1 MINGSSKPVADRL
14 RERVLRAVAELRYVP
29 NAHAQLLARP
39 QRSVVGVVVHDV
51 SDPYFAEL
59 TRGLQRVAT
68 DHGRL
73 VIICNS
79 YRDPEREL
87 EYVEMLRA
95 QQVAAIVLAGSGYH
109 DATFTDRLAE
119 KLAAYQATGGRVAVV
134 GRHEH
139 PGDAVMPANTD
150 GGRLLGAEL
159 LRQGHTRIGVV
170 AGPRVLTTITD
181 RLDGLRAALADG
193 GHPLPEERIRY
204 ADFDRDGGARAAGEL
219 LDAVPGLTALVA
231 LNDSMAVGALTLLRA
246 RDVPGPRT
254 GVRGGL
260 RRHAGRRR
268 RHPGADH
275 RPAAAGGA
283 GRAGDDPGP
292 RPGRRPVPGGGAAG
306 HPGRPGQPRPGP
318 GLIRTGA
325 TAQRSI
331 RPPAQAGVAASSAS
345 RSICR
350 GSDNA
355 EPTATTRTP
364 AARKSAALPASIP
377 RSPRTAAPAAGRRPP

>member
-1 MINGSSKPVADRL
+1 MATLADVARRAGVSPATASRVINGSSKPVADEL
-14 RERVLRAVAELRYVP
+14 RERVLRAVADLRYVP

-87 EYVEMLRA
+87 EYVELLRA

-109 DATFTDRLAE
+109 DATFTGRLAE
-119 KLAAYQATGGRVAVV
+119 KLAAYEATGGRVAVV

-139 PGDAVMPANTD
+139 PGDAVMPANAD
-150 GGRLLGAEL
+150 GARLLGEEL

-181 RLDGLRAALADG
+181 RLDGLRAALAAG

-219 LDAVPGLTALVA
+219 LDTAPGLTALVA

-246 RDVPGPRT
+246 RDVRVPEQVSVVGFDDMPVAADVT
-254 GVRGGL
+254 PALTTVRL
-260 RRHAGRRR
+260 
-268 RHPGADH
+268 PLVELGA
-275 RPAAAGGA
+275 RAMTLALGPAA
-283 GRAGDDPGP
+283 DLP
-292 RPGRRPVPGGGAAG
+292 RVE
-306 HPGRPGQPRPGP
+306 
-318 GLIRTGA
+318 
-325 TAQRSI
+325 
-331 RPPAQAGVAASSAS
+331 V
-345 RSICR
+345 
-350 GSDNA
+350 
-355 EPTATTRTP
+355 
-364 AARKSAALPASIP
+364 LPATLVVRDSLGP
-377 RSPRTAAPAAGRRPP
+377 APA